1 MACSVS
7 CAWMLCDILRPVS
20 NVTPISAKTTHPTKF
35 VFILIARQNLLFSAN
50 FFSQQSLIAEH
61 LESIFSCNSLLTST
75 TRILSVNNTYES
87 QRLQVM
93 YSLRLIIGQ
102 IWFQP
107 QHHNVWYWQAFSSSY
122 FNTEH
127 ITWNLTSPVLLKLV
141 EKDVRSN
148 YCVFN
153 RCPAV

>member
-1 MACSVS
+1 
-7 CAWMLCDILRPVS
+7 MLCDILRPVS
-20 NVTPISAKTTHPTKF
+20 NVTPISAKITHPTKF

-50 FFSQQSLIAEH
+50 FFSQQSIIAEH

-107 QHHNVWYWQAFSSSY
+107 QHHNV
-122 FNTEH
+122 
-127 ITWNLTSPVLLKLV
+127 
-141 EKDVRSN
+141 
-148 YCVFN
+148 
-153 RCPAV
+153 